1 MRLTDCHNFHD
12 FRRLAQRRLPGP
24 IFNYIDGA
32 ADDEAT
38 YRRNTAAF
46 EDVDLLPRVLRG
58 TNEVDLSVTVLGQ
71 KLALPFYLS
80 PTALQRLFHHQGERA
95 VAAAAS
101 RFDTMFG
108 VSSLGTTS
116 LEDVRKFAG
125 PQVYQFYFHK
135 DRGLNRAMMDRAK
148 AAGVNVMML
157 TVDSITGGN
166 RERDKRTGFSIPF
179 RLTLAGMA
187 QFALKPR
194 WAINYALH
202 EKFAL
207 PQLDGH
213 VNMGGG
219 VLSIGK
225 YFTDMLE
232 PSLNWDD
239 LAEMIKDWGG
249 PLCLK
254 GVVHPEDARR
264 AADLGCAGVILSNH
278 GGRQLD
284 GSRATFDGL
293 AEVVDAAGDRLDV
306 MLDSGVQRGTHIVK
320 ALSLGAKAVGIGR
333 AYLFPLAAAG
343 QPGVERA
350 ITLLRDEVIRDMRL
364 MGAAKIADLTRENIR
379 FRRSA

>member
-1 MRLTDCHNFHD
+1 MRLNDCHNFHD
-12 FRRLAQRRLPGP
+12 FRRLAQRRLPSP

-38 YRRNTAAF
+38 YRRNTSAF

-58 TNEVDLSVTVLGQ
+58 SEDVDTSVTVMGQ

-80 PTALQRLFHHQGERA
+80 PTALQRLFHHQGEKA
-95 VAAAAS
+95 VAGAAS
-101 RFDTMFG
+101 KFGTMFG

-135 DRGLNRAMMDRAK
+135 DRGLNRAMMARAK
-148 AAGVNVMML
+148 AAGVDVMML
-157 TVDSITGGN
+157 TVDSVTGGN

-187 QFALKPR
+187 QFAIKPR
-194 WAINYALH
+194 WGINYLMH

-213 VNMGGG
+213 VDMGGG
-219 VLSIGK
+219 AVSIGG
-225 YFTDMLE
+225 YFTEMLE
-232 PSLNWDD
+232 PTLNWDD
-239 LAEMIKDWGG
+239 LAGMIADWNG
-249 PLCLK
+249 PFCLK
-254 GVVHPEDARR
+254 GVVHPDDARR
-264 AADLGCAGVILSNH
+264 AADLGCQGVILSNH

-284 GSRATFDGL
+284 GARATFDGL
-293 AEVVDAAGDRLDV
+293 AEVVDAVQGRVDV
-306 MLDSGVQRGTHIVK
+306 MLDSGIQRGTHIVK

-343 QPGVERA
+343 QAGVERA

-364 MGAAKIADLTRENIR
+364 MGAANVADLGRENIR
-379 FRRSA
+379 YRRP